1 MSCEKVENCLVGQP
15 WLLSKLLNGPHMSSI
30 TLPTYLSPSL
40 TDEQAP
46 LVSSLLPLTVNAPA
60 GGSLARA
67 RRPGLAGLASEE
79 QGRAQDLGFGYLT
92 FSKIQPIF
100 GRRYALRAARVF
112 LRATVAR
119 RAAMVRCR
127 RPEAEKKWPRRRG
140 K

>member
-79 QGRAQDLGFGYLT
+79 PGPVLRGARGAAAQSSGFLG
-92 FSKIQPIF
+92 
-100 GRRYALRAARVF
+100 A
-112 LRATVAR
+112 
-119 RAAMVRCR
+119 
-127 RPEAEKKWPRRRG
+127 PRR
-140 K
+140 